1 VNREITRR
9 PFAQPVCPA
18 QAREFAVL
26 LSSTRRGAR
35 LARLLT
41 VAQLCSWGLPTE
53 TAAQVVAELAANAA
67 LHAKVPGRNFRLA
80 LALVGETTL
89 RIEVSDTCG
98 GQLPSGAAEL
108 PPADAESGR
117 GLLVVRILADRWDVV
132 TGPPPRKTVWA
143 EIAM

>member
-1 VNREITRR
+1 MNREIT
-9 PFAQPVCPA
+9 QPVRLA
-18 QAREFAVL
+18 EAREFAVL

-41 VAQLCSWGLPTE
+41 VAQLCAWQLPHE

-80 LALVGETTL
+80 LTLVGETTL

-98 GQLPSGAAEL
+98 EELPYEVGEL
-108 PPADAESGR
+108 PPPESESGR
-117 GLLVVRILADRWDVV
+117 GLLIVRALADRWDVA
-132 TGPPPRKTVWA
+132 TGPAPLKTVWA
-143 EIAM
+143 EIDIS